1 MQSSLFDD
9 EDENPF
15 VFADYDFEDPADKTA
30 RTSNLSAADILLKKL
45 QLHSVKHPHYSHDD
59 WRRYCRTMFPVR
71 YNSKICKI
79 QHYNNNLSHF
89 YFLTKDTTLLSR
101 QNLLQQTSFRQPTPD
116 LISNSITLASFIK
129 DANNSTRLLVA
140 TDLQRSQ
147 LSLRLRTNESVYLS
161 SDKFEEYFGSL
172 CEVSSFTVSS
182 YQHYDFQK
190 ESLNFE
196 ARINPLMLSLYRRLD
211 YMTGDAI
218 STLMEGQRLTA
229 THYED
234 GINSALVMSSNLS
247 EKLKDISQRLGSLTE
262 ASVRQRIGLRFGFNW
277 AESFQVR
284 CLNDLIQLVVK
295 EWRLTRTTRIPRG
308 RASSNI

>member
-1 MQSSLFDD
+1 M
-9 EDENPF
+9 
-15 VFADYDFEDPADKTA
+15 
-30 RTSNLSAADILLKKL
+30 
-45 QLHSVKHPHYSHDD
+45 
-59 WRRYCRTMFPVR
+59 
-71 YNSKICKI
+71 
-79 QHYNNNLSHF
+79 
-89 YFLTKDTTLLSR
+89 
-101 QNLLQQTSFRQPTPD
+101 
-116 LISNSITLASFIK
+116 
-129 DANNSTRLLVA
+129 
-140 TDLQRSQ
+140 
-147 LSLRLRTNESVYLS
+147 
-161 SDKFEEYFGSL
+161 
-172 CEVSSFTVSS
+172 SSFTVSS
-182 YQHYDFQK
+182 VPA
-190 ESLNFE
+190 L
-196 ARINPLMLSLYRRLD
+196 RLSEGKLEFRGADQSIDVATISEIGLL
-211 YMTGDAI
+211 TGDAI